1 MESAS
6 ALTWSESCA
15 ADCWNSEI
23 EGCKPFDC
31 SGSALAAGTPRTRPL
46 AESASRYLLRRWLAP
61 QPTAPSCPSEPAGFG
76 VEADGAIDSYV
87 HLRMATL
94 ASTKHG
100 LHGRNWA
107 TRFTYGW
114 MTDLGVYCLSGK
126 VCYRTASA

>member
-1 MESAS
+1 M
-6 ALTWSESCA
+6 
-15 ADCWNSEI
+15 
-23 EGCKPFDC
+23 
-31 SGSALAAGTPRTRPL
+31 
-46 AESASRYLLRRWLAP
+46 RYLLRRWLAP

-126 VCYRTASA
+126 VCYRNCICLTVNDVGEPDEWRTSCPAR